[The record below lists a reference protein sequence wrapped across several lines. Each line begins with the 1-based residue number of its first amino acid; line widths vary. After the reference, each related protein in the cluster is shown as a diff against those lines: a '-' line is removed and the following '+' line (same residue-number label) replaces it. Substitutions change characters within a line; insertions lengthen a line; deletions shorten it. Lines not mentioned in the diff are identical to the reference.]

1 MTTTQDEE
9 QRRRLAELAT
19 LTANLVMDVRK
30 LTHSTRDL
38 ENRLNGMAEV
48 IKVITERVEPNR
60 PTGHASSV
68 DPRIAVCS
76 NCLAVVERGADWIAA
91 PNGHA
96 VRPDGSLKCS
106 GNRA

>member
-9 QRRRLAELAT
+9 QRRRLTELET
-19 LTANLVMDVRK
+19 LTRNLVHDVSQLKIR
-30 LTHSTRDL
+30 
-38 ENRLNGMAEV
+38 
-48 IKVITERVEPNR
+48 ITELERHVTVASASPNR
-60 PTGHASSV
+60 QTDHMSSV
-68 DPRIAVCS
+68 DPRIVVCS
-76 NCLAVVERGADWIAA
+76 NCLAAVERDGNWIAV